1 MKYDL
6 IIGLEIHTAL
16 KTASKMFCAC
26 DNALSEKPNTTVCP
40 ICLGHPG
47 TLPLANKQAVAWTVR
62 LGLAL
67 GAKINRRSKFDRK
80 NYFYP
85 DLPKGYQIS
94 QYDLPFAYG
103 GSLEAN
109 DRSIAITRVHLEEDT
124 GKLTHPDKADYSLVD
139 FNRAGTPLVEMVT
152 EPVIPD
158 AATAKAFCQRYQQL
172 LRYLDISNADMEKGE
187 MRCEANV
194 SLQAKGSW
202 RYVKG
207 EIVPKGNARLN
218 PKVEVKNINSFKSLE
233 KAIEF
238 EMKRQSEVLEA
249 GGAITAET
257 RGWNDAKNGTVSQ
270 RAKETSADYRYF
282 PEPDIPPV
290 VIDDAWFAE
299 IKASLG
305 ELPAAK
311 EARFRSE
318 YNLSEYDARTLVLDE
333 ALAGFFEH
341 VMSELRADIEAAD
354 DSWER
359 QDTTLA
365 KLTAN
370 WLLNEYS
377 KLLKEKNQ
385 QPSDCPVTAEHLA
398 DLILLLHKGNIN
410 SSAGQQILAA
420 MFKQDGEPAAIM
432 RNLGLEQ
439 LDDEAMLVAAII
451 EVISEKPAQAAEYRS
466 GKTALLQFFIGQV
479 MAKTKGRANPEK
491 LKDLLIKALSN

>member
-26 DNALSEKPNTTVCP
+26 DNTLSDKPNTTVCP

-47 TLPLANKQAVAWTVR
+47 TLPLPNKQAVEWTVR

-94 QYDLPFAYG
+94 QYDLPFCYG
-103 GSLEAN
+103 GSLDAN
-109 DRSIAITRVHLEEDT
+109 DHSIAITRVHLEEDT

-158 AATAKAFCQRYQQL
+158 AATARAFCQRYQQL

-194 SLQAKGSW
+194 SLQVKDSW
-202 RYVKG
+202 RYTKG
-207 EIVPKGNARLN
+207 AIVPKNGATLN

-238 EMKRQSEVLEA
+238 EMKRQSAILDE
-249 GGAITAET
+249 GGTIAAET
-257 RGWNDAKNGTVSQ
+257 RGWNDAANGTVSQ
-270 RAKETSADYRYF
+270 RIKESSADYRYF
-282 PEPDIPPV
+282 PEPDIPPI
-290 VIDDAWFAE
+290 VIDDEWFAR

-311 EARFRSE
+311 EARFRDE
-318 YNLSEYDARTLVLDE
+318 YGLSEYDARTLVLDE
-333 ALAGFFEH
+333 SLAGFFEH
-341 VMSELRADIEAAD
+341 VMSELQACVKDEG

-359 QDTTLA
+359 QDSALA

-377 KLLKEKNQ
+377 KLLKEKFQ
-385 QPSDCPVTAEHLA
+385 STKDCPVTAENLA
-398 DLILLLHKGNIN
+398 ELVLLIHKENIN

-420 MFKQDGEPAAIM
+420 MFKQGGEPTAIM
-432 RNLGLEQ
+432 RTLGLEQ
-439 LDDEAMLVAAII
+439 LDDEAALVTAIK
-451 EVISEKPAQAAEYRS
+451 EVIAEKTTQAADYRS
-466 GKTALLQFFIGQV
+466 GKTALIQFFIGQV
-479 MAKTKGRANPEK
+479 MAKTKGRANPAKVKELLEK
-491 LKDLLIKALSN
+491 ELAS